1 MSIVVCRASAPLV
14 AVGIS
19 TAPAIRQQAKAM
31 PASVAPVSSAVGGPG
46 DAAMTCEQLK
56 AEGMKPQAALQEEA
70 ENGRMADSGS
80 KAPAQSA
87 AAVGVAIKIAEAAAG
102 RAGVHGAGAAA
113 TAANIGVA
121 AQVAVRAEMK
131 GKLLHLT
138 KHIDLALTK
147 GGSRTSN
154 A

>member
-70 ENGRMADSGS
+70 ENGRMADSG

-87 AAVGVAIKIAEAAAG
+87 AAVGAAIKIAEAAAG